1 MFIGVIVFFAICV
14 APMFYNQ
21 NRRIRILEE
30 HVRTLRE
37 QHQTPVHNQ
46 D

>member
-1 MFIGVIVFFAICV
+1 MFVGTIIFFAICV

-30 HVRTLRE
+30 QVRTLSE
-37 QHQTPVHNQ
+37 QRIAPIHNQ